1 MLAFSAT
8 VFSCSVALGSEDPTA
23 ANYRLAYQ
31 YFVVTAVAI
40 GTQVFIYRYS
50 HGAAKFIFWPSLV
63 LGLAFFPLAMMF
75 GLVMGGT
82 NCGVVTVS
90 VGYYLM
96 LLFIVALL
104 AQSAAWLFGDER
116 SEESKLSE
124 LSILTDQVPTLPP
137 QTSQPRDPDQPVSGP
152 RRPGS

>member
-23 ANYRLAYQ
+23 ANYRLAFQ
-31 YFVVTAVAI
+31 YFLVTAVAI
-40 GTQVFIYRYS
+40 GTQVFVYRYS
-50 HGAAKFIFWPSLV
+50 KRSAKLIFWPSLV
-63 LGLAFFPLAMMF
+63 LGLTLFPLAMMF

-104 AQSAAWLFGDER
+104 AQSVFWLFGDER
-116 SEESKLSE
+116 SEESTISE
-124 LSILTDQVPTLPP
+124 LSILTDRVRPLPR
-137 QTSQPRDPDQPVSGP
+137 QTSQPPDPDQPVNGP
-152 RRPGS
+152 RTPGS

>member
-31 YFVVTAVAI
+31 YFVVTAVVI
-40 GTQVFIYRYS
+40 GTQVFLYRYS
-50 HGAAKFIFWPSLV
+50 QGAAKFIFWPSII
-63 LGLAFFPLAMMF
+63 LGLTFFPLAMMF
-75 GLVMGGT
+75 GLVMGGI

-96 LLFIVALL
+96 LLFIVTLL
-104 AQSAAWLFGDER
+104 AQATAWLFGDQRWSNRVLLRRCHR
-116 SEESKLSE
+116 SF
-124 LSILTDQVPTLPP
+124 
-137 QTSQPRDPDQPVSGP
+137 R
-152 RRPGS
+152 